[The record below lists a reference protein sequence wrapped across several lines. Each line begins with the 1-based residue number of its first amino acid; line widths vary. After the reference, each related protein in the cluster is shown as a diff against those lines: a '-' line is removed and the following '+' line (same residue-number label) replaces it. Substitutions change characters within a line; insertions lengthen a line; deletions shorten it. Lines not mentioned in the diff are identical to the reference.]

1 MSEGR
6 PQADPS
12 AEVLGRMLE
21 DARALAQLED
31 DPVLAPR
38 CSLLIAFLSDTLALK
53 DPQWDIR

>member
-6 PQADPS
+6 PPTDPA

-21 DARALAQLED
+21 DARALARLED

-53 DPQWDIR
+53 APQ